1 MSGVQ
6 LAAEIGA
13 SVGETWQTLG
23 ERELLRVGRRLRVVE
38 QHIRLPNGLEIHN
51 YLRFTG
57 TPYVTL
63 VAQIPD
69 GRLICERQYKHGPG
83 RVILTL
89 PAGAL
94 EPDEDPLEGARRE
107 LLEETG
113 YASDSWERLATH
125 FTHANAGG
133 SLSHAFIARDCRR
146 IVEPNS
152 GDLEEMTIELKTF
165 AEILECLSSGDMPLA
180 SDGAALIQALAA
192 LDSVSRT

>member
-1 MSGVQ
+1 MSEEW
-6 LAAEIGA
+6 L
-13 SVGETWQTLG
+13 TLG

-38 QHIRLPNGLEIHN
+38 QHIRLPNGLEVRD

-57 TPYVTL
+57 MPYVTV

-94 EPDEDPLEGARRE
+94 EPDEEPLEAARRE

-113 YASDSWERLATH
+113 YVSDGWHRLATH
-125 FTHANAGG
+125 YTHANAGG
-133 SLSHAFIARDCRR
+133 SLSHAFIARDCRK
-146 IVEPNS
+146 IAEPS
-152 GDLEEMTIELKTF
+152 SDDLEEMAIELKTF
-165 AEILECLSSGDMPLA
+165 PEVLKCLSLGDMPLA
-180 SDGAALIQALAA
+180 ADGAALIQALVHFG
-192 LDSVSRT
+192 SVSRP